1 LTEFEGRSGIFRH
14 KHGFY
19 GNGGWRELANDL
31 TDPVENRAQSLGELG
46 LLGADAAAGDVMRS
60 SVRNFEH
67 PVAG

>member
-1 LTEFEGRSGIFRH
+1 
-14 KHGFY
+14 
-19 GNGGWRELANDL
+19 
-31 TDPVENRAQSLGELG
+31 VENRAQSLGELG